1 MLRCVVWQKTADV
14 SELLNATV
22 IIIIIVVVVM
32 EAVNTSETSVQIH
45 QTTQHNFHET
55 VIFKLAF
62 VRNWTLTK

>member
-14 SELLNATV
+14 SELLNSTTT
-22 IIIIIVVVVM
+22 IIIIIVVVVVM

-62 VRNWTLTK
+62 VRT